1 MEKVLLLFK
10 MAYKFLQ
17 KFIIEYLLLFAKYAL
32 IILAGIVVI
41 VLVSSISFLQKVS
54 ILGCIVGLI
63 IILYG
68 IWKCT
73 VITYITNEVAI
84 GFLKNNKEISYKSC
98 FLNFQKTKEKNFML
112 YVTFIGIV
120 TLFANGIPLV
130 LNSWLKL
137 LELLVFVAILPI
149 IVFYYQT
156 YSLKKDHEKFS
167 DLLCNCY
174 IYLDKTG
181 ICLILANVL
190 TAILFS
196 VPIFGIIFL
205 FFCVPFFC
213 AANVFWL
220 FGRMEEMK
228 IKSE

>member
-1 MEKVLLLFK
+1 MEKVILLFK
-10 MAYKFLQ
+10 LAYKFLQ
-17 KFIIEYLLLFAKYAL
+17 KFVREYFLLFAKYVL
-32 IILAGIVVI
+32 IILVGIAI
-41 VLVSSISFLQKVS
+41 IILVDTTPFLQKIS

-73 VITYITNEVAI
+73 VVVYITNEVAI
-84 GFLKNNKEISYKSC
+84 GFLKNKKDLSYKKC
-98 FLNFQKTKEKNFML
+98 FLDFQKTKEKNFML

-120 TLFANGIPLV
+120 TLFADGVPLV
-130 LNSWLKL
+130 VNSKFKL
-137 LELLVFVAILPI
+137 LELLVFIAILPI
-149 IVFYYQT
+149 IIFYYQT
-156 YSLKKDHEKFS
+156 YSLKKDDEKFS

-174 IYLDKTG
+174 LYLDKTALY
-181 ICLILANVL
+181 LILAN
-190 TAILFS
+190 ILVYILLS
-196 VPIFGIIFL
+196 VSIIGIIFL
-205 FFCVPFFC
+205 FFFIPFFN